1 METLHLMVLY
11 IDYCILHS
19 HVLSQLQE
27 PGEEV
32 QAQALDM
39 VDKLVWLNTPDAT
52 PASPPRKYKKSF
64 SGLPPASSTL
74 NNPALQV
81 FEFEDTPLTNGTKT
95 YGDLSLIKE
104 IQAGWKKKAEQN
116 HLALTARK
124 GKEKEAVLL
133 PEGER
138 LSKLLTENDL
148 DKICEPRLPFDG
160 TSTKRLSAKLQG
172 KGDGS
177 LDSSTTKSS
186 PLAQE
191 RVAGRRGDN
200 TVNEMRKLRG
210 DLAEP
215 VEVAHDD
222 LLNVL
227 EIGKQRPRR
236 GVKSDELV
244 EQNKDQGE
252 REGKC
257 LDGAQV
263 LTRRRSQVTR
273 NRREN
278 IRVPGSPEGT
288 SLMDCETEKNP
299 STSRKRKSLN
309 YMLRDRNPKK
319 ARSMVEEEDED
330 EDEDENVNEANENM
344 DSIPSSPA
352 SSDADPAVRVVGTT
366 SVEHSGSFS
375 KQLPEASVLHKVSF
389 LFSTR

>member
-1 METLHLMVLY
+1 LEALTLTALCSGY
-11 IDYCILHS
+11 SILHS
-19 HVLSQLQE
+19 YVLFHLQE

-39 VDKLVWLNTPDAT
+39 VDKLVWLNTADAT
-52 PASPPRKYKKSF
+52 PESPPRKYKKSF
-64 SGLPPASSTL
+64 SGLPPVSSTL
-74 NNPALQV
+74 TNPALQV
-81 FEFEDTPLTNGTKT
+81 FEFEDTPLTTGEKT

-104 IQAGWKKKAEQN
+104 IQAGWKKKAEQD

-124 GKEKEAVLL
+124 GKEKEAAVL

-160 TSTKRLSAKLQG
+160 ASTKRLSAKLHG

-177 LDSSTTKSS
+177 LDAATTKSS

-191 RVAGRRGDN
+191 RVTGSRGDN
-200 TVNEMRKLRG
+200 ATNETRKLRG
-210 DLAEP
+210 NLAEP
-215 VEVAHDD
+215 VDVADDD
-222 LLNVL
+222 LPNIVG
-227 EIGKQRPRR
+227 IGRQRPRR

-244 EQNKDQGE
+244 EQNRDQGE
-252 REGKC
+252 GEGKV

-278 IRVPGSPEGT
+278 IRVPGSPDET
-288 SLMDCETEKNP
+288 SLIDCEMEKNP
-299 STSRKRKSLN
+299 STSRKRRSLN

-319 ARSMVEEEDED
+319 ARSLVEEDDED
-330 EDEDENVNEANENM
+330 QNEANENM
-344 DSIPSSPA
+344 DSVPSSPA
-352 SSDADPAVRVVGTT
+352 SSGADPTVRLVGTT
-366 SVEHSGSFS
+366 SVEQSGSLS
-375 KQLPEASVLHKVSF
+375 KQLPEASSPHQVRF
-389 LFSTR
+389 LNSHR